1 MFRGVSQLSLD
12 IKGRVVMPTRYR
24 QALEDSCSGQMVV
37 TVDTDQCLL
46 LYPVPEWEIIESKL
60 AALPSLNKQA
70 RKLQRLLIGHA
81 TEVEMDKAG
90 RLLIPPPLRGFAKM
104 DKQVVL
110 IGQGKKFELWDEATW
125 NELRDV
131 WMNEEIDVEAMPA
144 DMESL
149 SF

>member
-1 MFRGVSQLSLD
+1 
-12 IKGRVVMPTRYR
+12 MPTRYR

-37 TVDTDQCLL
+37 TVDTDHCLL
-46 LYPVPEWEIIESKL
+46 LYPMPEWEVIESKL

-131 WMNEEIDVEAMPA
+131 WMNEEIDVDAMPA